1 MNTFRIA
8 AGFAIVASATV
19 LAVAAC
25 SDQKTPTVASAPA
38 LSLSTGNL
46 ASLRAERASLRD
58 RIPARF
64 AWVGEEHNRV
74 ILKGIA
80 EYQAAARRDPAEARR
95 MRQGCDY
102 TLALIEREMTTSVA
116 RSGLTAGETRR
127 LFDRVT
133 PTSRGGAVCHAKGNR
148 PAQLSVFAS
157 PFAGMQGAGDE
168 GDAGFA
174 VLERLMVGLDGAQD
188 PQAVNGAIT
197 VAANEAAGLTGFDQ
211 EVAYGGVSLALSSA
225 DLWSTQTASGGTLSD
240 GAPYAM
246 ALFRQAMVPH
256 EVKTFGKFVKADV
269 GGCIAGGGFVGKYI
283 KDFRP
288 VLAGCFLSGVA
299 ASLSWFLM

>member
-8 AGFAIVASATV
+8 AGIAVVASATV

-25 SDQKTPTVASAPA
+25 SDQKPPTVASVPA
-38 LSLSTGNL
+38 LTVVPGNL
-46 ASLRAERASLRD
+46 ASLRAERATLRD
-58 RIPARF
+58 RIPARY

-80 EYQAAARRDPAEARR
+80 EFQAAARRDPAEARR
-95 MRQGCDY
+95 MRQSCDY
-102 TLALIEREMTTSVA
+102 TLALIEREMTTSAA

-127 LFDRVT
+127 LFDRVS
-133 PTSRGGAVCHAKGNR
+133 PTSHGGAVCHAKGGR
-148 PAQLSVFAS
+148 PAQLSVFAT
-157 PFAGMQGAGDE
+157 PFAGMQGEGE

-174 VLERLMVGLDGAQD
+174 VLERLMDGLDAAAD
-188 PQAVNGAIT
+188 PQGANDAIA
-197 VAANEAAGLTGFDQ
+197 VAANEAAALTGLDQ
-211 EVAYGGVSLALSSA
+211 DIAFGGVSLALSSA
-225 DLWSTQTASGGTLSD
+225 DLWSTQTGNGGTLSD

-256 EVKTFGKFVKADV
+256 DVKTFGKFVKTDV
-269 GGCIAGGGFVGKYI
+269 GGCVAGAGFVQKFI

-288 VLAGCFLSGVA
+288 VLAGCFLTGVA
-299 ASLSWFLM
+299 ASLSWYLM